1 MTKPVV
7 VGCDQWVAT
16 IGGGKYEINPEI
28 DDFDDSKNGEAWAF
42 YEYLGDFDMNWIT
55 IQIDR
60 ECDDSKSQRYKVT
73 IDDRSLVLDSF
84 SETYTF
90 LRGYNVGRLDEAHWA
105 KR

>member
-16 IGGGKYEINPEI
+16 IGSGKYEINPEI
-28 DDFDDSKNGEAWAF
+28 DDFDDSKSGEAWHL

-60 ECDDSKSQRYKVT
+60 DYEGSQRYKVT
-73 IDDRSLVLDSF
+73 IDERSLVLDSF